1 VSAHGS
7 DAQQPRTDRLLA
19 VRNSIAHGRC
29 SVRDVVVGVIDRMT
43 AGNASTNALTQIL
56 ADESMARAAELD
68 AMRVAMGAGETLP
81 ALFGVPMIIKDNICT
96 RAGRTTCAS
105 RMLEQYRSPFDAT
118 CVRRLLDAG
127 AVIVAKSNLD
137 EFAMGGSGE
146 HSVFGP
152 TRNPWDLS
160 RVPGG
165 SSSGSAAAV
174 AAGYAPAALG
184 SDTGGSIRQ
193 PAALC
198 GLTGIKPTYG
208 RVSRLGLV
216 AFASSLDQVGPMAHS
231 AAELAPL
238 LATIM
243 GHDPG
248 DSTSLDADP
257 LVGSELLTTPIAGLR
272 LGVPRQAYAPANHP
286 SVTRALESTIAT
298 FRASGATIVDIDL
311 PHADAGIAAYYIIAP
326 AEASSNLARY
336 DGVRF
341 GRRASI
347 AQGQPLEAMYTRSRT
362 EGFGSEVQR
371 RIMLG
376 THVLSSGYYD
386 AYYLTALRARRLIKQ
401 DFDHA
406 FSHDPGMP
414 GVHAVL
420 MPATPTPA
428 FALGEKLS
436 DPLSLY
442 LEDVYTVGVNL
453 AGLPGLSFPAGFDT
467 AGPARLPIGM
477 QLVGPALGEWTLL
490 RIAHH
495 FQTLTD
501 HHEQSP
507 GATHGEPSLGS
518 RR

>member
-1 VSAHGS
+1 MSGAG
-7 DAQQPRTDRLLA
+7 DASQSPRPDRLLA
-19 VRNSIAHGRC
+19 IRNSIARGER
-29 SVRDVVVGVIDRMT
+29 SVRDVVTLAIERMT
-43 AGNASTNALTQIL
+43 SGNERTNALTQIL
-56 ADESMARAAELD
+56 ADEAMVRAAELD
-68 AMRVAMGAGETLP
+68 AARSSLGPAATLSP
-81 ALFGVPMIIKDNICT
+81 LFGVPMIIKDNICT
-96 RAGRTTCAS
+96 RLGRTTCAS
-105 RMLEQYRSPFDAT
+105 RMLENYRSPFDAT
-118 CVRRLLDAG
+118 CVRRLVEAG

-146 HSVFGP
+146 HSAFGP

-216 AFASSLDQVGPMAHS
+216 AFASSLDQVGPMAH
-231 AAELAPL
+231 AAADVAPVL
-238 LATIM
+238 EAIM

-248 DSTSLDADP
+248 DSTSLDADARQ
-257 LVGSELLTTPIAGLR
+257 GSELLTTPIVGLR
-272 LGVPRQAYAPANHP
+272 LGVPSQARSSANHA
-286 SVTRALESTIAT
+286 SVSRVLEQTIAT
-298 FRASGATIVDIDL
+298 FRAAGATIVDIDL

-341 GRRASI
+341 GRRA
-347 AQGQPLEAMYTRSRT
+347 AVTTGEPLEAMYTRSRT

-386 AYYLTALRARRLIKQ
+386 AYYLTALRARRLIKR
-401 DFDHA
+401 DFDRA
-406 FSHDPGMP
+406 FSRDPGMP

-420 MPATPTPA
+420 MPATPSPA
-428 FALGEKLS
+428 FALGEKVS

-467 AGPARLPIGM
+467 SGTARLPVGM

-490 RIAHH
+490 RIAHQ
-495 FQTLTD
+495 FQSLTD
-501 HHEQSP
+501 HHEQRP
-507 GATHGEPSLGS
+507 
-518 RR
+518 